1 MENWKKYKTIIIY
14 NVYDFEYLFK
24 KRLMSDLRLF
34 VIWRMLLWHEN
45 PDSYK
50 ELTDEV

>member
-14 NVYDFEYLFK
+14 TTLNISLK

-34 VIWRMLLWHEN
+34 VIWRTLLWHEN